1 MQVQD
6 LRPGTGNMGI
16 FTISIMQ
23 TLGDLLSSPDGRE
36 EVKKYID
43 SPEGEEMVKKFMA
56 SPGGREIAGQLL
68 VMILG
73 NLEVPDPVKQSV
85 QQYIPK

>member
-1 MQVQD
+1 
-6 LRPGTGNMGI
+6 MGM
-16 FTISIMQ
+16 FTISILQ

-36 EVKKYID
+36 EVRKYIS

-56 SPGGREIAGQLL
+56 TPEGREIAGRLL

-73 NLEVPDPVKQSV
+73 NLDIPDPVKESV
-85 QQYIPK
+85 QQNMPK